1 MDDPLVRSDPPAPS
15 PTITDDVVAS
25 PTIADD
31 AVAADS
37 SRIDEEAMRLG
48 SRSPARTVMI
58 LSVGPLICQMVQAL
72 YGVTDTL
79 WVSRTIGPL
88 GVAVYGAVIVIEF
101 IAVSISNYLM
111 AGLSARLS
119 YLFGE
124 GRGHECGQMYVDYL
138 RIALLLGIIV
148 PCCVL
153 PATKPLIKWFGA
165 DDHLADMCLQYMF
178 PISVLCFLNFLFTM
192 GCGVLQAEGR
202 ALFYSITQIGSLVAN
217 MAVFDPLFL
226 VAFKLPM
233 WGASLATIISEGI
246 PGIILTVLICS
257 GKLSLVTNAKMF
269 ISKPSRETCEALQ
282 LGLSSLAAQL
292 AGTFPILLMQKYVN
306 LAATSIGEYETVI
319 AVWAV
324 TEKLYLLIGGACI
337 GFSFGLLP
345 GAALAYGANRLNRVF
360 WLAVHAL
367 WIATALSTALSV
379 ILIFAPGT
387 VAKLWSSDPNFIRWC
402 KKMIPIPVYTVPAIG
417 FQYLAPVLL
426 QAMQRVRASVILS
439 TFTMLISVPIFATIL
454 YFTGKDDPSRVLWSS
469 AINDGWTIIMGSVFL
484 IKPIKEMLSVPKDED
499 LVLVEGRNVH
509 ALVEGREAD
518 DQDKSEMAELVISD
532 HEV

>member
-1 MDDPLVRSDPPAPS
+1 MDDSLADPE
-15 PTITDDVVAS
+15 TEGAS

-31 AVAADS
+31 VSAS
-37 SRIDEEAMRLG
+37 NCSITDEEAVRLG
-48 SRSPARTVMI
+48 SRTPARTIVI
-58 LSVGPLICQMVQAL
+58 LSIGPLICQIIQAL

-79 WVSRTIGPL
+79 WVARTIGPL
-88 GVAVYGAVIVIEF
+88 GVSVYGAVMVIEF
-101 IAVSISNYLM
+101 VAVGVSNYLM

-165 DDHLADMCLQYMF
+165 DEQLANMCLQYMF

-202 ALFYSITQIGSLVAN
+202 ALLYGITQISSLVAN

-233 WGASLATIISEGI
+233 WGASLATIMSEGI
-246 PGIILTVLICS
+246 PGIVLTILICC
-257 GKLSLVTNAKMF
+257 GKLSLVTNGKML
-269 ISKPSRETCEALQ
+269 ISKPSRETWEALQ
-282 LGLSSLAAQL
+282 LGLSSLTAQL
-292 AGTFPILLMQKYVN
+292 AGTFPVVLMQKYIN
-306 LAATSIGEYETVI
+306 MAATSIGEYDTVI
-319 AVWAV
+319 AARAV
-324 TEKLYLLIGGACI
+324 TQRLCQLVEGACS

-345 GAALAYGANRLNRVF
+345 CAAFAYGANRLNRVF

-367 WIATALSTALSV
+367 WMCTGLSTALSV

-387 VAKLWSSDPNFIRWC
+387 VAKLWNSDPTFVRWC
-402 KKMIPIPVYTVPAIG
+402 KKMIPIPVYAVPAIG

-426 QAMQRVRASVILS
+426 QSMQRVRASVILS

-454 YFTGKDDPSRVLWSS
+454 YFTKKDDPSRILWSWP
-469 AINDGWTIIMGSVFL
+469 INDGWAIVMGCAYL
-484 IKPIKEMLSVPKDED
+484 IRPIRELLAVPKDED
-499 LVLVEGRNVH
+499 LVLVNERNVH
-509 ALVEGREAD
+509 PLIERREGD
-518 DQDKSEMAELVISD
+518 DQEKSELAELVGSD
-532 HEV
+532 GEV